1 MRIRASK
8 EDPVRY
14 GQTEAASAGWWG
26 EIMLLSL
33 TRVGATRQGLEKGI
47 AVLGADPSH
56 LERAIDRSGLRMN
69 ESNRIE
75 AVSGSVGL
83 YVIQAQHAWL
93 GTRPAR
99 EQAFGELAQVASRF
113 TEVVLSA
120 GGTAVPTAVG
130 LSGQSAVLGG
140 DTHVI
145 EVLSS
150 VEQEVLANLLRSYV
164 PTLIAMTG
172 RSVATVG
179 AARDRVGS
187 RWLAASRSHL
197 AARYL
202 ASTAPQH
209 LERVKAELRRH
220 DGIAQ
225 LDRMDIVPEFTNDG
239 SPIVVV
245 RCIDAAPSLA
255 AARAHALVLSALAL
269 RARRL
274 VRDGKR
280 VGNVRQRT
288 LEENRARAIAD
299 GLRAR
304 FVLDEAPARNRRG
317 EGRLGRGE
325 AREPRVAGAREEV
338 RKLLKDM
345 CAEFANLDVTA
356 EELAPLIL
364 PVELPQLG
372 LRRVASEGELLARWS
387 TQGDTVLARAAG
399 DAFSDPAMGGALL
412 RSSVQAAPGRVS
424 IVLERWRS
432 WIADPGSARD
442 GGGLPRKDGPRRG
455 QDRDGQGAR
464 GRDHHGQDHRRD
476 GHRDN
481 RGNGNRDSRAPRGS
495 GQQRGG
501 S

>member
-1 MRIRASK
+1 
-8 EDPVRY
+8 
-14 GQTEAASAGWWG
+14 
-26 EIMLLSL
+26 MLLSL

-47 AVLGADPSH
+47 AVLGADPSQ
-56 LERAIDRSGLRMN
+56 LERAIDRYGLRM
-69 ESNRIE
+69 SGSSRIE
-75 AVSGSVGL
+75 SVSDSVGL
-83 YVIQAQHAWL
+83 YVIQTQHAWL
-93 GTRPAR
+93 GTQLAR
-99 EQAFGELAQVASRF
+99 DQAFGELAQVASRF
-113 TEVVLSA
+113 TEVARSA
-120 GGTAVPTAVG
+120 GGVAVPTAVG

-140 DTHVI
+140 DTHII

-150 VEQEVLANLLRSYV
+150 VEQEVLANLLRSHV

-172 RSVATVG
+172 RSVATAGVTH
-179 AARDRVGS
+179 DRIGS

-220 DGIAQ
+220 DGIAR
-225 LDRMDIVPEFTNDG
+225 LDRMDIVPGFADDS
-239 SPIVVV
+239 SPVVVV

-255 AARAHALVLSALAL
+255 TARAHALVLAALAL

-280 VGNVRQRT
+280 VGNVPQRT

-304 FVLDEAPARNRRG
+304 FVLDEAPGRKRHG
-317 EGRLGRGE
+317 EGRAGHGE
-325 AREPRVAGAREEV
+325 VREPRMVGARDAI
-338 RKLLKDM
+338 RRLLRDL
-345 CAEFANLDVTA
+345 CAEFANLEAAV
-356 EELAPLIL
+356 EELAPVIL

-372 LRRVASEGELLARWS
+372 LRRVASDGELLARWS
-387 TQGDTVLARAAG
+387 AQGEMVLARAVG
-399 DAFSDPAMGGALL
+399 DAFSDPAMGGTLL

-424 IVLERWRS
+424 IVLGRWRS
-432 WIADPGSARD
+432 WIADPASARD
-442 GGGLPRKDGPRRG
+442 GGSQRGVGPRRG
-455 QDRDGQGAR
+455 QDKGGQRQG
-464 GRDHHGQDHRRD
+464 GRGQDHRGQDRRSSRD
-476 GHRDN
+476 DHRRHGSRDN
-481 RGNGNRDSRAPRGS
+481 RRNGNRDGGTPRDG